1 MKKYYRYALAAMIVA
16 ALGITIAIAAEQASS
31 AGSAK
36 VTFLQGKGFKSRAK
50 DGPWAPIRMGSIV
63 GAGNYIKADAASKIE
78 LTLPDNSKLRIA
90 PNSVLFLSSARMGK
104 GGRNYEAQVASGS
117 VYTRATPSK
126 KKDDKFVVRSGG
138 AVAGIRG
145 TAFDTILMPDGATQ
159 VKCFDGKVWVATWAD
174 YAQRFLREEQQIPTT
189 GSLEA
194 PVVPGPEVVTEEEW
208 VRIAGAMMSVTIGA
222 DGKIQDPT
230 QMNQSDIN
238 DWEDW
243 NRKRDAM

>member
-1 MKKYYRYALAAMIVA
+1 MKKYYRHALTVAIIA

-36 VTFLQGKGFKSRAK
+36 VTFLQGKGFKSKVK
-50 DGPWAPIRMGSIV
+50 DGPWTPIRQGSII
-63 GAGNYIKADAASKIE
+63 GAGFYVKADTGSKIE

-90 PNSVLFLSSARMGK
+90 PNAVLFLSSARMKNGS
-104 GGRNYEAQVASGS
+104 RNYEAQVAAGS
-117 VYTRATPSK
+117 VYTRASPSK
-126 KKDDKFVVRSGG
+126 KKDDKFVVRTGG

-145 TAFDTILMPDGATQ
+145 TSFDTILMPDGATQ
-159 VKCFDGKVWVATWAD
+159 VKCFEGKVWVATWAD
-174 YAQRFLREEQQIPTT
+174 YAQKFLKEPQQIPTT
-189 GSLEA
+189 GSLES

-208 VRIAGAMMSVTIGA
+208 VRIAGAMMSVTVGA
-222 DGKIQDPT
+222 DGKISDPS
-230 QMNQSDIN
+230 QMSQNDVN